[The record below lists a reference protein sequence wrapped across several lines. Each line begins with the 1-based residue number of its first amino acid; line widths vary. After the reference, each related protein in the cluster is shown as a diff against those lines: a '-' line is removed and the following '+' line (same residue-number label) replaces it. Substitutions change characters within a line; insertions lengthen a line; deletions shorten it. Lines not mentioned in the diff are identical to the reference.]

1 MFIEN
6 ALTRKYELNKRAE
19 RQNATRQ
26 RIVEATVELHEEI
39 GPARTSISAIA
50 ERAGVERLTVYR
62 HFATE
67 GDIFQACTA
76 HYNELHP
83 LPEGAAW
90 QVIADPFDRLTFGLT
105 ELYRYFAETER
116 MMSAVMRDAPST
128 PSMAEPFAQYLER
141 FRALFALLVAGFV
154 AQGIPAD
161 RVQVSIRL
169 AIEFHT
175 WQILMREQGMELE
188 AAVAYQIGIVRWAA
202 IGV

>member
-1 MFIEN
+1 M
-6 ALTRKYELNKRAE
+6 
-19 RQNATRQ
+19 
-26 RIVEATVELHEEI
+26 
-39 GPARTSISAIA
+39 
-50 ERAGVERLTVYR
+50 ERLTVYR

-128 PSMAEPFAQYLER
+128 PSMAESFARYEQRY
-141 FRALFALLVAGFV
+141 RALFALLVAGFV
-154 AQGIPAD
+154 AKDIPAE
-161 RVQVSIRL
+161 RVQLPIRL
-169 AIEFHT
+169 AVDFRI
-175 WQILMREQGMELE
+175 WQIMMREQGMALE
-188 AAVAYQIGIVRWAA
+188 VAVAYQIGIVRWAA